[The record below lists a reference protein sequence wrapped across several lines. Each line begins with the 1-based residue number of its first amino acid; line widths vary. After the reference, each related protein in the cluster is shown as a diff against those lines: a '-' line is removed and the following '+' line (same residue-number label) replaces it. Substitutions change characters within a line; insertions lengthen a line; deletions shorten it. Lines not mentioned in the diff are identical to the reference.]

1 MMNLSMRTHGPVP
14 SGPVGADDPNVQ
26 GAITTPG
33 GWEKQV
39 VKRLGNP
46 PLRFT
51 GRRLCLHWRYLNAE
65 QPIEIAV
72 WERRQKGFV
81 LGHPRL
87 HEGQVRADAAQL
99 KTLGDAA
106 DFLEDLCQADLAAP
120 SGEEPLLN
128 LLSSLH
134 VRLRFQQ
141 QFALLVGEVLDHW
154 DAMLA
159 AHPDALHQKEPF
171 Q

>member
-1 MMNLSMRTHGPVP
+1 MMNLSMRTQAPAPPGRAAA
-14 SGPVGADDPNVQ
+14 ADAGQQ
-26 GAITTPG
+26 GAITVPG

-51 GRRLCLHWRYLNAE
+51 GRRLCLHWRVLDAA
-65 QPIEIAV
+65 QRIEVGV

-81 LGHPRL
+81 LGYTRL
-87 HEGQVRADAAQL
+87 HEGQPRADAAQL

-106 DFLEDLCQADLAAP
+106 DFLEDICQSDPMTASGDAP
-120 SGEEPLLN
+120 LFD
-128 LLSSLH
+128 LLSNLH
-134 VRLRFQQ
+134 LNLRFQQ
-141 QFALLVGEVLDHW
+141 QFALLVGEVLAHW
-154 DAMLA
+154 DAMPV
-159 AHPDALHQKEPF
+159 AHPDAPRQKEPF

>member
-1 MMNLSMRTHGPVP
+1 MMNLSMRTQTRLPASP
-14 SGPVGADDPNVQ
+14 AGADDPDLR
-26 GAITTPG
+26 GAITTRG

-39 VKRLGNP
+39 VKRIGNP

-51 GRRLCLHWRYLNAE
+51 GRRLCIHWRFLDAE
-65 QPIEIAV
+65 RRVEIGV

-81 LGHPRL
+81 LGYTRL
-87 HEGQVRADAAQL
+87 HEGQARPDAVHL
-99 KTLGDAA
+99 KTQGDAA
-106 DFLEDLCQADLAAP
+106 DFLEDLCQTDLMAP
-120 SGEEPLLN
+120 SGEQPLFD

-134 VRLRFQQ
+134 ARLRFQQ

-154 DAMLA
+154 DAAHL
-159 AHPDALHQKEPF
+159 AHPDAPHQKEPF